1 MDEKKSHIRA
11 ADLATD
17 ASRFLAPS
25 LIDKAANE
33 EAALPVPVMICLQ
46 RRYEGNELC
55 EEEEVCK
62 GEGRKGD
69 KMKRRRRHTLKQMSR
84 KSLFVDGRHSRPGME
99 PC

>member
-1 MDEKKSHIRA
+1 MDENKSHIRA
-11 ADLATD
+11 ADLAVD

-55 EEEEVCK
+55 EEEVWR
-62 GEGRKGD
+62 GERRKGD
-69 KMKRRRRHTLKQMSR
+69 KVKRRRRHTLKQMSR